1 MVLDVGGKQVD
12 CIKFFDTTVLP
23 ENHKISLFGRFN
35 VRYNSYSQKEEL
47 SILVQ
52 DYDPNTLPEK
62 RTIEDLNIV
71 SNNYS
76 DIIKLKSIHN
86 TTNSANT
93 IN

>member
-1 MVLDVGGKQVD
+1 MPIGH
-12 CIKFFDTTVLP
+12 T
-23 ENHKISLFGRFN
+23 ISLFGRFN
-35 VRYNSYSQKEEL
+35 VRFNSYTQKDEL

-52 DYDPNTLPEK
+52 DYDPDTLPEK